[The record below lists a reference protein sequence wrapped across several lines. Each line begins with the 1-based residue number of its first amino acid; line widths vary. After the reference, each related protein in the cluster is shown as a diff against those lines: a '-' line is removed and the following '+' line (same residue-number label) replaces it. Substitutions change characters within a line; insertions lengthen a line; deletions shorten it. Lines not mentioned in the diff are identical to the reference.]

1 MRKGGWAAMKAKK
14 PITVE
19 SDVVRASL
27 RYYKMHIQNY
37 QGYPDYAFRQKQLER
52 VEKAGQGV
60 KELQLRGSLE
70 K

>member
-1 MRKGGWAAMKAKK
+1 MKAKK
-14 PITVE
+14 PITVD
-19 SDVVRASL
+19 SDAVRESL

-52 VEKAGQGV
+52 VEKADQGI
-60 KELQLRGSLE
+60 KDLQLRASLE